1 MKTNKKE
8 EGVRRQ
14 KQNSNFDERG
24 LVWEPKKYKL
34 SVLRHGVN
42 KIVALP

>member
-14 KQNSNFDERG
+14 KENSNFDERG
-24 LVWEPKKYKL
+24 LVWEPKVQTFRFEAWSK
-34 SVLRHGVN
+34 
-42 KIVALP
+42 